1 MKSILKTA
9 LLASV
14 VLINSTP
21 AFAQLK
27 SKEDF
32 SKNVQRFIAHDAP
45 EYVIT
50 DVQIIDGTGATP
62 VTGQYV
68 VIKNGRIAEIGP
80 MHAAKAP
87 NVKVSIDGSGKTLM
101 PGMVMLHE
109 HMYYTASTA
118 EGFAITENPITFPR
132 LYLAGGVTTA
142 RTGGSIE
149 PYTDLSIRDRI
160 NAGTMAGPN
169 LDATAPYIEGK
180 DAGII
185 HLAKLKDAKQAK
197 QTVAYWADMGFTSF
211 KAYMNLTNAQMK
223 AAVDEAHS
231 RGLKMT
237 GHICATTYREAADIG
252 IDNLEHGFWV
262 ATDFVADKPKDKCVR
277 NRDAFLKAS
286 PYAGVGSDLIDHLIA
301 KGVTLTSTLPVRAK
315 TTSTFTGFPEKW
327 GSVLT
332 PRAFDQFNTRLK
344 RVRDR
349 EGAVKSSDEYL
360 QHGVNFEMEFV
371 KRGGKLVGGSD
382 TTGMGGTIAGYS
394 NLEQIHL
401 MVWGGFSLTDSIK
414 TVTLNGA
421 RYLGRAR
428 NIGSI
433 EVGKQADMVLING
446 DPTKNIRDIYKSEI
460 VFKNGIGFDSAAI
473 IKASAKTVGGPGPF

>member
-1 MKSILKTA
+1 MRPLFKTA
-9 LLASV
+9 ILAS
-14 VLINSTP
+14 LALAFSTS
-21 AFAQLK
+21 ALAQLK

-32 SKNVQRFIAHDAP
+32 SKNVQRFITHDAP
-45 EYVIT
+45 HFVIT
-50 DVQIIDGTGATP
+50 NVQIIDGTGAAP

-87 NVKVSIDGSGKTLM
+87 NVKVSIDGTGKTLM

-160 NAGTMAGPN
+160 NEGRMAGPT

-185 HLAKLKDAKQAK
+185 HLARLKNPAQAK

-262 ATDFVADKPKDKCVR
+262 ATDFVKDKEKDKCVR
-277 NRDAFLKAS
+277 NRNAFLKAS
-286 PYAGVGSDLIDHLIA
+286 PYEGVGSDLIDHMIA
-301 KGVTLTSTLPVRAK
+301 KGVTITSTLPVRAK
-315 TTSTFTGFPEKW
+315 TTSTFTGFPENW

-332 PRAFDQFNTRLK
+332 PRAFDQFKARLK
-344 RVRDR
+344 RSHSR
-349 EGAVKSSDEYL
+349 EGAKKASDNYL
-360 QHGVNFEMEFV
+360 QHGINFEMEFV

-401 MVWGGFSLTDSIK
+401 MVWGGFSLADSIK

-421 RYLGRAR
+421 KYLDREKS
-428 NIGSI
+428 IGSI
-433 EVGKQADMVLING
+433 EVGKQADLVLING
-446 DPTKNIRDIYKSEI
+446 DPTKNIRDIYKAET
-460 VFKNGIGFDSAAI
+460 VFKNGIGFSTAAI
-473 IKASAKTVGGPGPF
+473 IKASRNTVGGPGPF